1 MSRHSFCFSYSLQI
15 DSLPIKNK
23 RCIHVLYTTA
33 HTKMLIKSNTKL
45 FISNLKAKDMGD
57 TESRRDK
64 FFIKIVC
71 ALHHG
76 DWFNYGDYQYCLL
89 EMTVSSPKSP
99 LLTAHIFA
107 TCNKWHTNHLFKL
120 FVPI

>member
-33 HTKMLIKSNTKL
+33 HTKMLIKNNTKL
-45 FISNLKAKDMGD
+45 FISSLKAKDMGD

-64 FFIKIVC
+64 IFIKIVC

-76 DWFNYGDYQYCLL
+76 DWFNYGVLPAGNDCQFP
-89 EMTVSSPKSP
+89 EKS
-99 LLTAHIFA
+99 I
-107 TCNKWHTNHLFKL
+107 TNCSY
-120 FVPI
+120 ICYM